1 MNRDY
6 EEDHDLFDETP
17 PWEQPFDDEA
27 AEALRS
33 QTEALYA
40 VPAPRPDQDGLLTLP
55 AVVLADSVVFPH
67 LVAPLIVP
75 GEENFAAVRAAVDK
89 GTTLAIFLLSD
100 LEKEDPTWADVFPIG
115 VEAAAGFPYA
125 MPNEVHA
132 SLMQGRRRVELV
144 DVVQTAPYPVVR
156 VRPVDDAGPE
166 KDEAHPLRKAALR
179 VFERFVELNNAL
191 PEETYFY
198 ALNADDAG
206 WLADLM
212 AMALSPDHALLL
224 EILGMI
230 DPLARLERVV
240 KETRKEVARLELEDA
255 IHSRVQDEMDH
266 NQREAYL
273 REQMRAIQTELGE
286 GDFWT
291 QEINELR
298 ARVEKANLPEEP
310 QARALKEI
318 DRLGQLPPM
327 APEVGILRTYI
338 EWILDLP
345 WSEATEDNLDIAH
358 AAKVLEEHHYGL
370 PKAKDRILEYIAV
383 RNLKPKRTRQPILCF
398 VGPPGTGKTSLG
410 KSIAEALGRKFVR
423 VSLGGV
429 RDEAEIRGHRRTYIG
444 ALPGRIL
451 QTMKRAGTVNPVFML
466 DEVDKL
472 GNDFRGDPS
481 AALLEVLDPEQNDA
495 FSDHYL
501 EIPYDLSRVLFIT
514 TANTL
519 ATIPPALLDRMEV
532 IEFPGYVEE
541 EKIHIARRFLMP
553 RQVEESGLAESDV
566 HFTDAALRRIIRE
579 YTNEA
584 GVRNLE
590 REIGRIC
597 RKVARLKAEGKRFP
611 RRVTGRTVARFL
623 GPAVYFDMEA
633 ETEDEVGVA
642 MGLAWT
648 VTGGEVMP
656 VEVLL
661 MDGKGELRITG
672 QIGDVM
678 QESAQAALSYLK
690 AHRTDFGLEAD
701 AFGNTDIHIHVP
713 EGAVPKDG
721 PSAGV
726 TMAVALISAFTRR
739 PVRHDVA
746 MTGEIT
752 LRGKVLPV
760 GGVREKVLAAHRH
773 GLKTVVLPERNLK
786 DLDDVPRSALQ
797 ALRVVAVRRLDDVL
811 KETLRS

>member
-1 MNRDY
+1 MNHDY
-6 EEDHDLFDETP
+6 EEDHDLFDDTP
-17 PWEQPFDDEA
+17 PWDQPFNDDA
-27 AEALRS
+27 AAALRS

-40 VPAPRPDQDGLLTLP
+40 VPEPRPDGDGLLTLP
-55 AVVLADSVVFPH
+55 AVVLADSIVFPH

-75 GEENFAAVRAAVDK
+75 GEENVAAVRAAVENA
-89 GTTLAIFLLSD
+89 TTLVVFLLSD
-100 LEKEDPTWADVFPIG
+100 LSKESPTWADVFPMG
-115 VEAAAGFPYA
+115 VEVAAGFPYA
-125 MPNEVHA
+125 MPNEAHA
-132 SLMQGRRRVELV
+132 TLMQGRRRVELV
-144 DVVQTAPYPVVR
+144 EVVETSPYPVVR
-156 VRPVDDAGPE
+156 VRPVAPPEPEDAE
-166 KDEAHPLRKAALR
+166 SRALMKAALR
-179 VFERFVELNNAL
+179 TFERFVELNDAL
-191 PEETYFY
+191 PEETYLY
-198 ALNADDAG
+198 ALNADQMG

-224 EILGMI
+224 EVLGLA
-230 DPLARLERVV
+230 DPAARLQRVL
-240 KETRKEVARLELEDA
+240 EAMQQEVARLELEDE
-255 IHSRVQDEMDH
+255 IHSRVQDEMDR

-298 ARVEKANLPEEP
+298 ERVEKANLPEEP
-310 QARALKEI
+310 RARALKEI
-318 DRLGQLPPM
+318 ERLGQLPPM

-345 WSEATEDNLDIAH
+345 WTEATDDNLDIAH
-358 AAKVLEEHHYGL
+358 AAEVLEEHHYGL

-451 QTMKRAGTVNPVFML
+451 QTMKRAGTINPVFML

-481 AALLEVLDPEQNDA
+481 AALLEVLDPEQNYA

-501 EIPYDLSRVLFIT
+501 ELPYDLSKVLFIT

-541 EKIHIARRFLMP
+541 EKIHIARRFLIP
-553 RQVEESGLAESDV
+553 RQMEESGLSEEDIR
-566 HFTDAALRRIIRE
+566 FTDAALRRVIRE

-611 RRVTGRTVARFL
+611 HRITGRTVARFL
-623 GPAVYFDMEA
+623 GPAMYFDMEA

-661 MDGKGELRITG
+661 MDGKGDLRITG

-690 AHRTDFGLEAD
+690 AHRTDFGLEAE
-701 AFGNTDIHIHVP
+701 AFEKTDIHIHVP

-726 TMAVALISAFTRR
+726 TMAVALISAFTHR
-739 PVRHDVA
+739 PVRHEVA

-773 GLKTVVLPERNLK
+773 GLKTVILPERNLK
-786 DLDDVPRSALQ
+786 DLEDVPKSALQ
-797 ALRVVAVRRLDDVL
+797 ALRVVAVCRLDEVL
-811 KETLRS
+811 TEALR